1 MDLGYVAIMSSALLV
16 GAWVRHRTVDPLPL
30 PRLQR
35 IGLVLGAVIGGTLG
49 AKIPFLAMDWDGF
62 LRGTAW
68 LSDGRT
74 LTFGLVGG
82 YLGVEI
88 AKLSMGVSIK
98 TGDSFAVPLA
108 SAVAVGRLGCFYA
121 GCCFG
126 AAAPSWMPGVDFGDG
141 VARHATQLYEAVFH
155 ALAAVALYR
164 LGQRGRFERQR
175 VKLYILAYCVYRFFT
190 EMIRPEPRLA
200 LDLTLYQWAT
210 IAFVPLFGVLW
221 WLDRDRD
228 ADLRDEDRGRA

>member
-1 MDLGYVAIMSSALLV
+1 MDLGYVAIMSSAFGV
-16 GAWVRHRTVDPLPL
+16 GWWVRRRTVEPLPL

-35 IGLVLGAVIGGTLG
+35 FGLVLGAVIGGTLG

-62 LRGTAW
+62 VSGTAW

-82 YLGVEI
+82 YLGVEL
-88 AKLSMGVSIK
+88 AKISMGVKIK

-108 SAVAVGRLGCFYA
+108 SAIAVGRLGCFYA

-126 AAAPSWMPGVDFGDG
+126 APVSWGVDFGDG
-141 VARHATQLYEAVFH
+141 VPRHPTQLYEAAFH
-155 ALAAVALYR
+155 AIAAVVLHQ
-164 LGQRGRFERQR
+164 LGKRGRFERQR
-175 VKLYILAYCVYRFFT
+175 VKLYILSYCVYRFFT
-190 EMIRPEPRLA
+190 EIIRPEPRLA

-210 IAFVPLFGVLW
+210 LAFVPLFAILW
-221 WLDRDRD
+221 WLDRVERP
-228 ADLRDEDRGRA
+228 R